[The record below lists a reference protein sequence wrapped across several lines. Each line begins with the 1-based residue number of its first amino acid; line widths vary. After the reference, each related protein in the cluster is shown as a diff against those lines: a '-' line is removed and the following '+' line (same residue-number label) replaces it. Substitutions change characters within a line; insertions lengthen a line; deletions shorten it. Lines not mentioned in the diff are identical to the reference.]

1 MAGLKVG
8 SLIFE
13 WDDAKSASN
22 LSKHGVSFFEAA
34 SVFHDEQGLLKHDP
48 VHSAGED
55 RFLLIGI
62 SLERRI
68 LIVVHVERGEQIR
81 IISARAATPRERR
94 DYEQGSLGR

>member
-1 MAGLKVG
+1 MVILEIG

-13 WDDAKSASN
+13 WDEAKSASN
-22 LSKHGVSFFEAA
+22 LSKHGISFLEAA
-34 SVFHDEQGLLKHDP
+34 SVFHDDLGLLKHDP
-48 VHSAGED
+48 THSEGEN

-68 LIVVHVERGEQIR
+68 LTVVHVERGEHLR